1 MDIEELK
8 DYIEN
13 LEYENKCM
21 ADFLNKLGYSNE
33 AITDVIINSCETITK
48 SYLKNNHTVVKN
60 DTTLQT
66 QVLRFDYQTKG

>member
-13 LEYENKCM
+13 LEYENKRM
-21 ADFLNKLGYSNE
+21 GDFLNKLGYSNE
-33 AITDVIINSCETITK
+33 AITDVIINSCETNIK
-48 SYLKNNHTVVKN
+48 HPLDNNHTVVKN
-60 DTTLQT
+60 DMTLQT